1 MNEFLKKL
9 KLIDH
14 FTVEL
19 EVERYFFVDR
29 LMSVVDPGDTG
40 TLFSSFEGLSSSK
53 KEYKG
58 KVGDNGFEIRRRKRL
73 FDMNMGSAIAKGE
86 WRQRD
91 NHLIIETEINSFNN
105 FFILFFV
112 ILIVI
117 YVFGVISLLFAR
129 NGEDGN
135 NLITLVA
142 LPFLLLHAAF
152 MFGVPYIV
160 MRNSTKRMKY
170 DLTRE
175 FHYLAVAKKVS

>member
-29 LMSVVDPGDTG
+29 LMSVVDRGDTG
-40 TLFSSFEGLSSSK
+40 TLFSSFEGFSSSK

-58 KVGDNGFEIRRRKRL
+58 KVGDSGFEIRRRKRL
-73 FDMNMGSAIAKGE
+73 FDMNMGAAIAKGK

-105 FFILFFV
+105 FFIFFYG
-112 ILIVI
+112 ILIII
-117 YVFGVISLLFAR
+117 YGIGIISFLFAGS
-129 NGEDGN
+129 GEDGGN
-135 NLITLVA
+135 MFALIG
-142 LPFLLLHAAF
+142 LPFLLIHAAF
-152 MFGVPYIV
+152 MFGIPYMV
-160 MRNSTKRMKY
+160 MRNSTNRMKY